1 MSFPLR
7 LGEVIYTRIEAK
19 NENKV
24 DPPNGRIITT
34 DKGRKTII
42 YIINT

>member
-7 LGEVIYTRIEAK
+7 LGEVIYTRIKAK
-19 NENKV
+19 IKNKV
-24 DPPNGRIITT
+24 DPQNGRIKTT

-42 YIINT
+42 YVINT

>member
-7 LGEVIYTRIEAK
+7 SGQVIYTRIEAK
-19 NENKV
+19 IKNKV
-24 DPPNGRIITT
+24 DPPNGRIRTT
-34 DKGRKTII
+34 EKGRKTII